1 MGYAL
6 VVPGVKDFYGRYERS
21 NGVKIIDG
29 TGDVISPTTFPT
41 REAQRYAT
49 AYNELL
55 LRHLKANEKKRPDE
69 AVQPLLHRTAA
80 TLAVFRRWRNL

>member
-29 TGDVISPTTFPT
+29 TGVVMTFPT
-41 REAQRYAT
+41 RVAHRYAA

-55 LRHLKANEKKRPDE
+55 LRHLKAKEKK
-69 AVQPLLHRTAA
+69 
-80 TLAVFRRWRNL
+80 